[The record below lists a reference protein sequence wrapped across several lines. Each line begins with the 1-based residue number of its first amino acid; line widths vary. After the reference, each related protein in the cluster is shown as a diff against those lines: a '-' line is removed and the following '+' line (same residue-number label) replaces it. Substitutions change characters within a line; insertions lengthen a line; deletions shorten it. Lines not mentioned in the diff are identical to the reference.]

1 MDNFFNKEDAPKVT
15 EEMVEAITSAEAVEV
30 FSEEDLTKEDESDID
45 WETL

>member
-1 MDNFFNKEDAPKVT
+1 MDNFFNKGDAFVVT

-30 FSEEDLTKEDESDID
+30 FSEEDLTKTDESGID